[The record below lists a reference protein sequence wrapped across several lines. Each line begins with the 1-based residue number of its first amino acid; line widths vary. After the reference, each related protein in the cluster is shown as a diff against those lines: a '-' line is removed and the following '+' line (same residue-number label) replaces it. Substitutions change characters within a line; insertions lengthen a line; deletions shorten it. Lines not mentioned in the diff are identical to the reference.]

1 MLQQIDK
8 KYKWIGILSLF
19 IALTSFNLS
28 NSNFINIFFP
38 IKVIEYNKTFFLT
51 ESTKSKANNFLKNKS
66 LLWINTKQ
74 AKNLFSKNI
83 WVETVIFTKK
93 FPNTLQITVLEYS
106 PTAYFKKNKLIYLIN
121 GNFKNSLIDKN
132 FNLENLIE
140 VKNMKNMDDFKTFFF
155 KIKNHDVFF
164 SKIKVI
170 YYIYDGRWN
179 VVLKDGQLIKLGNY
193 NLNKQVKYLNF
204 ILNNQNPKI
213 IDLRYD
219 GRVVVVN
226 E

>member
-19 IALTSFNLS
+19 AVLTTFNLS
-28 NSNFINIFFP
+28 SSNFINIFFP

-51 ESTKSKANNFLKNKS
+51 ESIKSKTNNFLKNKS

-74 AKNLFSKNI
+74 AKNLFNNNI
-83 WVETVIFTKK
+83 WIEAIIFTKK
-93 FPNTLQITVLEYS
+93 FPNTLQIFVLEYS
-106 PTAYFKKNKLIYLIN
+106 PIAYFKKDKLIYLIN
-121 GNFKNSLIDKN
+121 SNFKNSLMDKN
-132 FNLENLIE
+132 LNLKNLIE
-140 VKNMKNMDDFKTFFF
+140 VKNMENMNNFKTFFST
-155 KIKNHDVFF
+155 IKNHDVFF

-170 YYIYDGRWN
+170 DYIHDGRWD

-204 ILNNQNPKI
+204 ILNNQKEKI
-213 IDLRYD
+213 IDLRHE
-219 GRVVVVN
+219 GRAIITH